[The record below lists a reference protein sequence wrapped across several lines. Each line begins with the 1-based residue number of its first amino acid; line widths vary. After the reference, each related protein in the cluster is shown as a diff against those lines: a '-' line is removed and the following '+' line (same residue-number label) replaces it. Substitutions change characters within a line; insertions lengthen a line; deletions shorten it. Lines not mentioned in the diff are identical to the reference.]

1 MLAHDVTL
9 MRDVRCLGWPGGV
22 GRPANLMV
30 HVVYNRRPGSIVPA
44 VAG

>member
-1 MLAHDVTL
+1 MLTHDVTL
-9 MRDVRCLGWPGGV
+9 MHDVMCLGWPGGV

-30 HVVYNRRPGSIVPA
+30 HVVYNRCPGSNAPA